1 MSIKLMSRA
10 WELDIPTGQ
19 KMILLA
25 LADRASD
32 EGECWPGNDELK
44 RKGSMSSRSVVSH
57 IDWLEDHGLVRI
69 ERRQKGNIRQSNRY
83 IVTLDSYV
91 EVGGLVKSQCA
102 NSAHATV
109 AHANSAH
116 ARFAPPNVQNFPD
129 ESANSAHSFNEDP
142 SLNHQLDPSLLQVA
156 ADAVP
161 DPRKARSKSEPNPLN
176 VDTWK
181 AYKAAY
187 VARYGVPPVRNQKVN
202 GQLASLVK
210 RLGANAPQ
218 VAAFY
223 VESGNGYYVS
233 RGHSADCLLADAE
246 KLHTEWA
253 TGRRVTQATAR
264 QADATQANFETHTGA
279 LEILRQ
285 KGLA

>member
-1 MSIKLMSRA
+1 
-10 WELDIPTGQ
+10 
-19 KMILLA
+19 
-25 LADRASD
+25 
-32 EGECWPGNDELK
+32 
-44 RKGSMSSRSVVSH
+44 
-57 IDWLEDHGLVRI
+57 
-69 ERRQKGNIRQSNRY
+69 
-83 IVTLDSYV
+83 
-91 EVGGLVKSQCA
+91 
-102 NSAHATV
+102 
-109 AHANSAH
+109 
-116 ARFAPPNVQNFPD
+116 
-129 ESANSAHSFNEDP
+129 
-142 SLNHQLDPSLLQVA
+142 LNHQLDPSLLQVA
-156 ADAVP
+156 ADAAP

-264 QADATQANFETHTGA
+264 QADATQANLETHTGA